1 MTLGNWNGYKY
12 NNYSLVIGYCNRN
25 LYNQMILLPIATI
38 PQLLQPG
45 RWAVGRAPWK
55 LWMSCLVLQHLRLRL
70 ERSVI
75 PNNILFARQ
84 NIK

>member
-1 MTLGNWNGYKY
+1 
-12 NNYSLVIGYCNRN
+12 
-25 LYNQMILLPIATI
+25 MILLPIATI
-38 PQLLQPG
+38 LQLLQPG

-75 PNNILFARQ
+75 TNIILFAQQ
-84 NIK
+84 NINLEDVKHIRPTKTCYKRCTQRDNNAA